1 MIEDIRNTK
10 SEIESKLKSVEN
22 QDQLEDF
29 RLEYLVK
36 KGKIQAFF
44 GKMRELSNEEKREV
58 GKELNIVS
66 KYAESEYKRLKQE
79 LEDKSITSSNIDLT
93 LPGIKQFVGSEHPV
107 RQTISQMIEIFTKM
121 GFSVAEGPEAEDDY
135 HNFDALNFPPNH
147 PARDMLYNFFLDNKH
162 HTTVLRTHTS
172 PVQIRMMENM
182 EPPIRA
188 IMPGRVYRNET
199 LDSTHLAEFHQ
210 IEGLY
215 IDKNVTMAELK
226 ATMMHF
232 ARVMYGDDIEFRLRA
247 SFFPF
252 TEPSAELDIR
262 TKHSNKWM
270 EIVGCG
276 MVHPN
281 VLIAGGVDPEIYTGY
296 AFGFGVERITM
307 AKTQLDDIR
316 KLYENDVRV
325 LKQF

>member
-10 SEIESKLKSVEN
+10 TEIESKLKSIEN
-22 QDQLEDF
+22 SEQLEEF
-29 RLEYLVK
+29 RLEYLIK

-66 KYAESEYKRLKQE
+66 KFAESEYKRIKQE
-79 LEDKSITSSNIDLT
+79 LEEKAITSSSIDLT
-93 LPGIKQFVGSEHPV
+93 LPGNKQFVGSEHPV
-107 RQTISQMIEIFTKM
+107 RQTISQMIDIFTKM

-147 PARDMLYNFFLDNKH
+147 PARDMQDTFFLDNKH
-162 HTTVLRTHTS
+162 QTTVLRTHTS
-172 PVQIRMMENM
+172 PVQIRMMENI

-232 ARVMYGDDIEFRLRA
+232 ARVMYGDDIEFRFRA

-281 VLIAGGVDPEIYTGY
+281 VLKAGGVDPEVYTGY

>member
-1 MIEDIRNTK
+1 MIEEIRNTK
-10 SEIESKLKSVEN
+10 SEIESRLQSIDNLE
-22 QDQLEDF
+22 QLEEF

-66 KYAESEYKRLKQE
+66 KYAESEYKRIKQE
-79 LEDKSITSSNIDLT
+79 LEEKSITSSSIDLT

-107 RQTISQMIEIFTKM
+107 RQTISQMIDIFTKM

-147 PARDMLYNFFLDNKH
+147 PARDMQDTFFLDNKH
-162 HTTVLRTHTS
+162 QTTVLRTHTS
-172 PVQIRMMENM
+172 PVQIRMMENI

-232 ARVMYGDDIEFRLRA
+232 ARVMYGDDIEFRFRA

-281 VLIAGGVDPEIYTGY
+281 VLKAGGVDPEVYTGY

>member
-1 MIEDIRNTK
+1 MI
-10 SEIESKLKSVEN
+10 
-22 QDQLEDF
+22 
-29 RLEYLVK
+29 YLL
-36 KGKIQAFF
+36 
-44 GKMRELSNEEKREV
+44 RW
-58 GKELNIVS
+58 
-66 KYAESEYKRLKQE
+66 
-79 LEDKSITSSNIDLT
+79 D
-93 LPGIKQFVGSEHPV
+93 
-107 RQTISQMIEIFTKM
+107 
-121 GFSVAEGPEAEDDY
+121 FSVAEGPEAEDDY

-147 PARDMLYNFFLDNKH
+147 PARDMQDTFFLDNKH
-162 HTTVLRTHTS
+162 QTTVLRTHTS
-172 PVQIRMMENM
+172 PVQIRMMENI

-232 ARVMYGDDIEFRLRA
+232 ARVMYGDDIEFRFRA

-281 VLIAGGVDPEIYTGY
+281 VLKAGGVDPEVYTGY

>member
-1 MIEDIRNTK
+1 
-10 SEIESKLKSVEN
+10 SLES
-22 QDQLEDF
+22 LEEF
-29 RLEYLVK
+29 RLEFLVK
-36 KGKIQAFF
+36 KGKIQQLFNLF
-44 GKMRELSNEEKREV
+44 KELSTDKKREV
-58 GKELNIVS
+58 GKELNVLS
-66 KYAESEYKRLKQE
+66 KYAEEVYRSTKIE
-79 LEDKSITSSNIDLT
+79 LEEMATSSSDLDLT
-93 LPGIKQFVGSEHPV
+93 LPGIQDFIGSEHPV
-107 RQTISQMIEIFTKM
+107 RQTIKQMIEIFKKM
-121 GFSVAEGPEAEDDY
+121 GFSVAEGPEVEDEY

-147 PARDMLYNFFLDNKH
+147 PARDMQDTFFIENKFD
-162 HTTVLRTHTS
+162 TVVLRTHTS
-172 PVQIRMMENM
+172 PVQIRMMENVK
-182 EPPIRA
+182 PPIRA

-232 ARVMYGDDIEFRLRA
+232 ARVMYGEDIEFRFRA

-262 TKHSNKWM
+262 TKYSNKWM

-281 VLIAGGVDPEIYTGY
+281 VLKAGGIDPEEYSGY

-325 LKQF
+325 LSQF

>member
-1 MIEDIRNTK
+1 MIDNIKNVLQEVKTKLEDVKTL
-10 SEIESKLKSVEN
+10 E
-22 QDQLEDF
+22 QLEDF
-29 RLEYLVK
+29 RLEFLVK
-36 KGKIQAFF
+36 KGKIQEFF
-44 GKMRELSNEEKREV
+44 TQLKEIPNDEKREV
-58 GKELNIVS
+58 GKELNILS
-66 KYAESEYKRLKQE
+66 KFTEEAYKSTKEE
-79 LEDKSITSSNIDLT
+79 LEEKALTTSDLDLS
-93 LPGIKQFVGSEHPV
+93 LPGIKSNLGSEHPV
-107 RQTISQMIEIFTKM
+107 RQTIAQMIEIFKKM

-147 PARDMLYNFFLDNKH
+147 PARDMQDTFFIENKYD
-162 HTTVLRTHTS
+162 TVVLRTHTS
-172 PVQIRMMENM
+172 PVQIRMMENVK
-182 EPPIRA
+182 PPIRA

-232 ARVMYGDDIEFRLRA
+232 ARVMYGDDIEFRFRA

-281 VLIAGGVDPEIYTGY
+281 VLRAGGIDPEEYTGY

-325 LKQF
+325 LSQF

>member
-10 SEIESKLKSVEN
+10 TEIESKLKSIEN
-22 QDQLEDF
+22 SEQLEEF
-29 RLEYLVK
+29 RLEYLIK

-66 KYAESEYKRLKQE
+66 KFAESEYKRIKQE
-79 LEDKSITSSNIDLT
+79 LEEKAITSSSIDLT
-93 LPGIKQFVGSEHPV
+93 LPGKKQFVGSEHPV
-107 RQTISQMIEIFTKM
+107 RQTISQMIDIFTKM

-147 PARDMLYNFFLDNKH
+147 PARDMQDTFFLDNKH
-162 HTTVLRTHTS
+162 QTTVLRTHTS
-172 PVQIRMMENM
+172 PVQIRMMENI

-232 ARVMYGDDIEFRLRA
+232 ARVMYGDDIEFRFRA

-281 VLIAGGVDPEIYTGY
+281 VLKAGGVDPEVYTGY

>member
-1 MIEDIRNTK
+1 MIEDIKNTK
-10 SEIESKLKSVEN
+10 TEIEAQLSKIEN
-22 QDQLEDF
+22 LEQLEEY

-66 KYAESEYKRLKQE
+66 KFAESEYKRLKQE
-79 LEDKSITSSNIDLT
+79 LEEKAITSSDIDLT
-93 LPGIKQFVGSEHPV
+93 LPGVKQFVGSEHPV

-147 PARDMLYNFFLDNKH
+147 PARDMQDTFFLDNKH
-162 HTTVLRTHTS
+162 QTTVLRTHTS
-172 PVQIRMMENM
+172 PVQIRMMENIK
-182 EPPIRA
+182 PPIRA

-232 ARVMYGDDIEFRLRA
+232 ARVMYGDDIEFRFRA

-281 VLIAGGVDPEIYTGY
+281 VLKAGGVDPEEYTGY

-325 LKQF
+325 LTQF

>member
-36 KGKIQAFF
+36 KGKIQAF

-147 PARDMLYNFFLDNKH
+147 PARDMQDTFFLDNKH
-162 HTTVLRTHTS
+162 QTTVLRTHTS

>member
-1 MIEDIRNTK
+1 MIEQIRQISDEVKTRIANVN
-10 SEIESKLKSVEN
+10 S
-22 QDQLEDF
+22 QDTLEEF
-29 RLEYLVK
+29 RLEFLVK
-36 KGKIQAFF
+36 KGKITSLFNQL
-44 GKMRELSNEEKREV
+44 KELPNEQKKEV
-58 GKELNIVS
+58 GKELNILN
-66 KYAESEYKRLKQE
+66 KFAEETYKNLKQE
-79 LEDKSITSSNIDLT
+79 LEEKEIQSSKIDLS
-93 LPGIKQFVGSEHPV
+93 LPGVQSYIGSEHPV
-107 RQTISQMIEIFTKM
+107 RQTISQMIEIFKKM
-121 GFSVAEGPEAEDDY
+121 GFSVAEGPEAEDEF

-147 PARDMLYNFFLDNKH
+147 PARDMQDTFFIENNLQA
-162 HTTVLRTHTS
+162 TVLRTHTS
-172 PVQIRMMENM
+172 PVQIRMMENV

-199 LDSTHLAEFHQ
+199 LDATHLAEFHQ

-232 ARVMYGDDIEFRLRA
+232 ARVMYGDDIEFRFRA

-262 TKHSNKWM
+262 TKYSNKWM

-281 VLIAGGVDPEIYTGY
+281 VLRAGGIDPEIYTGY

-316 KLYENDVRV
+316 KLYENNVEV
-325 LKQF
+325 LSQF

>member
-1 MIEDIRNTK
+1 MIDKIKALKEEVERIIPTIDS
-10 SEIESKLKSVEN
+10 SEK
-22 QDQLEDF
+22 LEDF
-29 RLEYLVK
+29 RLQFLIK
-36 KGKIQAFF
+36 KGRLQ
-44 GKMRELSNEEKREV
+44 ELMNMMKEVPKEQKREV
-58 GKELNIVS
+58 GQELNIVRNFIQDNFN
-66 KYAESEYKRLKQE
+66 RLKDE
-79 LEDKSITSSNIDLT
+79 LETQEQQTSNIDIT
-93 LPGIKQFVGSEHPV
+93 LPGRKGNRGSKHPV
-107 RQTISQMIEIFTKM
+107 RKTIEEMIEIFKIM
-121 GFSVAEGPEAEDDY
+121 GFSVAEGPELEDEY

-147 PARDMLYNFFLDNKH
+147 PARDMQDTFFVKGEKERL
-162 HTTVLRTHTS
+162 VLRTHTS
-172 PVQIRMMENM
+172 PVQIRMMENSK
-182 EPPIRA
+182 PPIRV
-188 IMPGRVYRNET
+188 IMPGRVYRNESM
-199 LDSTHLAEFHQ
+199 DSTHLAEFHQ

-232 ARVMYGDDIEFRLRA
+232 ARVMYGENIEYRFRS

-262 TKHSNKWM
+262 KGKNGKWM

-281 VLIAGGVDPEIYTGY
+281 VLKAGGIDPEEYSGY

-307 AKTQLDDIR
+307 AKTALDDIR
-316 KLYENDVRV
+316 KLYENDIRV

>member
-147 PARDMLYNFFLDNKH
+147 PARDMQDTFFLDNKH
-162 HTTVLRTHTS
+162 QTTVLRTHTS

-270 EIVGCG
+270 EIVSCG